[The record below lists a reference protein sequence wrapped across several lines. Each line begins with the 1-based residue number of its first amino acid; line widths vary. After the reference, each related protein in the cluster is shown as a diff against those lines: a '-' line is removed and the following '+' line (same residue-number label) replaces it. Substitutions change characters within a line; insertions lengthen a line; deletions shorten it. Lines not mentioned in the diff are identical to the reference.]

1 MIKKPNFPKIDKAY
15 FKISIYVFFVAA
27 ALILFEKIVGNL
39 TNISGSLGTASVYLK
54 SLGAPFF
61 LGFAFAYIMNP
72 FMNFFERFLT
82 MDFVFFR
89 QHHKLT
95 RMLCILTNYIIIIG
109 GFIWILIYL
118 LPELK
123 ASIVSLT
130 SQLPAYT
137 VDSNQRV
144 QIFFDEIDFIES
156 ETVQKYINTIMD
168 PIADASEDFPKTLE
182 TIVGNLYFFGRATV
196 NLTFNLVMA
205 VFIAF
210 YMLYDKE
217 SFARQFRKIVY
228 ALSSRKAAEQFLRT
242 MNRIHHIFQDFIV
255 GKAVDSLII
264 GILAFVGFSML
275 KAPFPLV
282 LSLIIGVTN
291 MIPYFGPFIG
301 AIPAAVITL
310 LADPILAIWVILFIL
325 ILQQFDGNYLG
336 PKILGNSLDLSPL
349 WIILAVVVGGALL
362 GPVGMFIGVPILAT
376 FKTFGSEF
384 ISRKYQ
390 KKYPEDDPAAV
401 PSPFL
406 DENAPKKETDAE

>member
-39 TNISGSLGTASVYLK
+39 PNISGSLGTASVYLK

-61 LGFAFAYIMNP
+61 RGFAFAYIMNP

-137 VDSNQRV
+137 VDLNQRV

-156 ETVQKYINTIMD
+156 ETVQKYIN
-168 PIADASEDFPKTLE
+168 
-182 TIVGNLYFFGRATV
+182 
-196 NLTFNLVMA
+196 
-205 VFIAF
+205 
-210 YMLYDKE
+210 
-217 SFARQFRKIVY
+217 
-228 ALSSRKAAEQFLRT
+228 
-242 MNRIHHIFQDFIV
+242 
-255 GKAVDSLII
+255 
-264 GILAFVGFSML
+264 
-275 KAPFPLV
+275 
-282 LSLIIGVTN
+282 LSLIHISEPTR
-291 MIPYFGPFIG
+291 PY
-301 AIPAAVITL
+301 
-310 LADPILAIWVILFIL
+310 
-325 ILQQFDGNYLG
+325 
-336 PKILGNSLDLSPL
+336 
-349 WIILAVVVGGALL
+349 
-362 GPVGMFIGVPILAT
+362 
-376 FKTFGSEF
+376 
-384 ISRKYQ
+384 
-390 KKYPEDDPAAV
+390 
-401 PSPFL
+401 
-406 DENAPKKETDAE
+406 

>member
-39 TNISGSLGTASVYLK
+39 PNISGSLGTASVYLK

-89 QHHKLT
+89 QHHKL
-95 RMLCILTNYIIIIG
+95 
-109 GFIWILIYL
+109 
-118 LPELK
+118 
-123 ASIVSLT
+123 
-130 SQLPAYT
+130 AYT
-137 VDSNQRV
+137 VDLNQRV

-217 SFARQFRKIVY
+217 SFARHFGVCRFFHAES
-228 ALSSRKAAEQFLRT
+228 ALPAGIEPDYRRHEY
-242 MNRIHHIFQDFIV
+242 
-255 GKAVDSLII
+255 DSLFRSVYR
-264 GILAFVGFSML
+264 GNPCRCHHPPCRSY
-275 KAPFPLV
+275 PC
-282 LSLIIGVTN
+282 N
-291 MIPYFGPFIG
+291 MGDSVYIDF
-301 AIPAAVITL
+301 AAV
-310 LADPILAIWVILFIL
+310 
-325 ILQQFDGNYLG
+325 
-336 PKILGNSLDLSPL
+336 
-349 WIILAVVVGGALL
+349 
-362 GPVGMFIGVPILAT
+362 
-376 FKTFGSEF
+376 
-384 ISRKYQ
+384 
-390 KKYPEDDPAAV
+390 
-401 PSPFL
+401 
-406 DENAPKKETDAE
+406 

>member
-39 TNISGSLGTASVYLK
+39 PNISGSLGTASVYLK

-137 VDSNQRV
+137 VDLNQRV

-242 MNRIHHIFQDFIV
+242 MNRIHHIFQIELDCRFFHAESAFPAGIEPDYRRHEY
-255 GKAVDSLII
+255 DSLFRSVYR
-264 GILAFVGFSML
+264 GNPCRCHHPPCRSY
-275 KAPFPLV
+275 PC
-282 LSLIIGVTN
+282 N
-291 MIPYFGPFIG
+291 MGDSVYIDF
-301 AIPAAVITL
+301 AAV
-310 LADPILAIWVILFIL
+310 
-325 ILQQFDGNYLG
+325 
-336 PKILGNSLDLSPL
+336 
-349 WIILAVVVGGALL
+349 
-362 GPVGMFIGVPILAT
+362 
-376 FKTFGSEF
+376 
-384 ISRKYQ
+384 
-390 KKYPEDDPAAV
+390 
-401 PSPFL
+401 
-406 DENAPKKETDAE
+406 